1 MTSSGK
7 EVKFLAVARKSDKSI
22 LASHIASADRSY
34 DYVAN
39 VTKVLNSPGWASVT
53 TDKLSL
59 DDPPNVFYVSIDEG
73 GRVFI
78 VITSKGYPSRYI
90 YGSADGNTR
99 GILAELKKQFVER
112 FGDASLTCPAGGLN
126 SKASGILK
134 GLTTEFN
141 DIQNMDKLANV
152 QAKVE
157 GVKSVMASSI
167 NQALKN
173 TEKLEDID
181 DKAVVLADSANKFK
195 SSTGSLKRNMQ
206 WRYIRMIILM
216 TLLVGAVLAI
226 IIVPLVLTNKK

>member
-1 MTSSGK
+1 VEPPLILLLHT
-7 EVKFLAVARKSDKSI
+7 AAARMPCC
-22 LASHIASADRSY
+22 R
-34 DYVAN
+34 
-39 VTKVLNSPGWASVT
+39 
-53 TDKLSL
+53 
-59 DDPPNVFYVSIDEG
+59 
-73 GRVFI
+73 
-78 VITSKGYPSRYI
+78 
-90 YGSADGNTR
+90 
-99 GILAELKKQFVER
+99 
-112 FGDASLTCPAGGLN
+112 
-126 SKASGILK
+126 
-134 GLTTEFN
+134 FN